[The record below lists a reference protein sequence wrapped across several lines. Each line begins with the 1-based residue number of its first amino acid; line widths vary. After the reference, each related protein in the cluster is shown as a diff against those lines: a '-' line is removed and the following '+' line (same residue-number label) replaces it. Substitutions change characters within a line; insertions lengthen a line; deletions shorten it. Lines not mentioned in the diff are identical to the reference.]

1 MASQP
6 KAPFW
11 LAVWAVIL
19 GLVGL
24 AAWRAGMLDQF
35 GLGRPAGGNAAA
47 RQAGPAGG
55 GATGAG
61 DGPAVAGGGTA
72 GSGTGAEGVLFEAGD
87 SAAPTT
93 VKEYTF
99 KPAEKLPPV
108 KGTSA
113 YKPLENDTVRFALN
127 VWAGWSP
134 IILANNG
141 FKAGKVWQAP
151 GGKPFKIELVLID
164 NPVTMRDAYA
174 AGEVHIG
181 WATLDMIPLFLE
193 GLVDRTGA
201 PKDSR
206 VMPRVFQQVDF
217 SNGGDGIVVREG
229 IKTVRDLAGK
239 KLALAQNSPSQFFA
253 LNMLVAGGLQ
263 PGDVDMVY
271 TEDAFQAAA
280 AFNAQKDLAGCVS
293 WAPDIYNLEKAKGN
307 RMLVTTQTANRLIA
321 DVWFARADFAKDHPD
336 KIEAIVRGIFD
347 AMELLKTESAR
358 AKAAELMSAG
368 YNIPATDTLS
378 MLGDAHSTNWA
389 ENYQFFIN
397 RNNPANFERIWKQ
410 AYYLYRRVG
419 AISNPPVPFDQVMD
433 FSVIQKLGSEP
444 KYAETKDEYAK
455 PLPPKTLSQIRAENE
470 EILTNTVVIHF
481 FPNSWDLR
489 KRIVRRIDGKDVEEP
504 YDSTVDLVLDEVGAL
519 AKQFGNARIVIEGH
533 TDGSMKGSVPPAM
546 VRELSRE
553 RAGAVKA
560 SLVEKFEFD
569 ENRFAIDGV
578 GWDRPADP
586 EHPGDHAKNRR
597 VEIKVYSAE
606 KE

>member
-1 MASQP
+1 MASEP

-19 GLVGL
+19 SLVGL
-24 AAWRAGMLDQF
+24 AAWRAGMLEPL
-35 GLGRPAGGNAAA
+35 GLGRPGAVAQRGAGGPGG
-47 RQAGPAGG
+47 GPAGG
-55 GATGAG
+55 GLGG
-61 DGPAVAGGGTA
+61 EGVGPAGEGG
-72 GSGTGAEGVLFEAGD
+72 EGVFFEASD
-87 SAAPTT
+87 AAVPTT

-113 YKPLENDTVRFALN
+113 YKPLENETVRFALN
-127 VWAGWSP
+127 VWAGWAP
-134 IILANNG
+134 IIYANDG
-141 FKAGKVWQAP
+141 FKPGKVWQAP
-151 GGKPFKIELVLID
+151 GGKPFKLELVLID

-181 WATLDMIPLFLE
+181 WGTLDMVPLFLE

-206 VMPRVFQQVDF
+206 VMPRIFQQVDF
-217 SNGGDGIVVREG
+217 SNGGDGIVVRES
-229 IKTVRDLAGK
+229 IKTVKDLAGK
-239 KLALAQNSPSQFFA
+239 KLVLAQNSPSQFFA

-271 TEDAFQAAA
+271 TDDAFQAAA

-347 AMELLKTESAR
+347 AMADLKTEGAK
-358 AKAAELMSAG
+358 AKAAELMAAG
-368 YNIPATDTLS
+368 YNIPATDTLA

-410 AYYLYRRVG
+410 AYYLYRRIG

-433 FSVIQKLGSEP
+433 FSVIQKLGGEK
-444 KYAETKDEYAK
+444 KYAETKDEYTKA
-455 PLPPKTLSQIRAENE
+455 LPPKTLSQIRAENE

-489 KRIVRRIDGKDVEEP
+489 KKIVRRIDGKDVEEP
-504 YDSTVDLVLDEVGAL
+504 YDPSIDLVLDEVGVL
-519 AKQFGNARIVIEGH
+519 AKQFGNSRIVIEGH
-533 TDGSMKGSVPPAM
+533 TDSSMKGQVPPAM
-546 VRELSRE
+546 VKELSRQ
-553 RAGAVKA
+553 RAGSVKEA
-560 SLVEKFEFD
+560 LVGKYDFD
-569 ENRFAIDGV
+569 ENRFAVDGI

-586 EHPGDHAKNRR
+586 DQPDNHALNRR

-606 KE
+606 QE

>member
-1 MASQP
+1 
-6 KAPFW
+6 
-11 LAVWAVIL
+11 
-19 GLVGL
+19 
-24 AAWRAGMLDQF
+24 
-35 GLGRPAGGNAAA
+35 
-47 RQAGPAGG
+47 AGPGGPGTG
-55 GATGAG
+55 GATAASGPAAG
-61 DGPAVAGGGTA
+61 D
-72 GSGTGAEGVLFEAGD
+72 TGAEGVLFEAGD

-108 KGTSA
+108 KGISG
-113 YKPLENDTVRFALN
+113 YKPLDKDTVRFALN

-134 IILANNG
+134 IILANDG

-151 GGKPFKIELVLID
+151 GGEPFKIELVLID

-181 WATLDMIPLFLE
+181 WATLDMLPLFLE
-193 GLVDRTGA
+193 GLVDRTGT

-271 TEDAFQAAA
+271 TDDAFQAAA

-307 RMLVTTQTANRLIA
+307 RMLITTQTANRLIA
-321 DVWFARADFAKDHPD
+321 DVWFARADFAKDHPN

-347 AMELLKTESAR
+347 SMELLKTESAR
-358 AKAAELMSAG
+358 ARAAELMAAG
-368 YNIPATDTLS
+368 YNIPATDTLG

-389 ENYQFFIN
+389 ENYQFFLN

-410 AYYLYRRVG
+410 ANYLYRRVG
-419 AISNPPVPFDQVMD
+419 AITNPPVPFDQVMD
-433 FSVIQKLGSEP
+433 FSVIQKLGAEP
-444 KYAETKDEYAK
+444 KYAETKDEYARV
-455 PLPPKTLSQIRAENE
+455 LAPKTLSQIRAEND

-481 FPNSWDLR
+481 FPNSWDLN
-489 KRIVRRIDGKDVEEP
+489 KRIVRRIDGREIEEP
-504 YDSTVDLVLDEVGAL
+504 YDATVDLVLDEVATL

-533 TDGSMKGSVPPAM
+533 ADASMKGQVPASM
-546 VRELSRE
+546 VKELSLE
-553 RAGAVKA
+553 RARAVKDA
-560 SLVEKFEFD
+560 IVKKFELD
-569 ENRFAIDGV
+569 DNRFAVDGV
-578 GWDRPADP
+578 GWERPADP
-586 EHPGDHAKNRR
+586 DQPDDNALNRR
-597 VEIKVYSAE
+597 VEVKVYSAE

>member
-19 GLVGL
+19 ALVGL
-24 AAWRAGMLDQF
+24 SAWRAGMLDQF

-55 GATGAG
+55 GAAGGG
-61 DGPAVAGGGTA
+61 DGPAATGGGTA

-263 PGDVDMVY
+263 PGDVNMVY
-271 TEDAFQAAA
+271 TDDAFQAAA

-347 AMELLKTESAR
+347 AMDLLKTESAR

-410 AYYLYRRVG
+410 AYYLYRRIG

-444 KYAETKDEYAK
+444 KYADTKDEYAK

-489 KRIVRRIDGKDVEEP
+489 KRIVRRIGGKDVEEP
-504 YDSTVDLVLDEVGAL
+504 YDSTVDLVLDEVGVL

-533 TDGSMKGSVPPAM
+533 TDGSMKGSVPAAM
-546 VRELSRE
+546 VKELSRE

-560 SLVEKFEFD
+560 SLVEKFDFD

-586 EHPGDHAKNRR
+586 EHPDDHAKNRR